1 MKLLS
6 SRYASII
13 NYDLSSLQALWFGTE
28 SCSIDAIKNVK
39 SKLPKVKFIHSYG
52 PTETTCTSHIY
63 FCSEKDFEI
72 SSQVLPIGKPLPKVT
87 SFIINDRGEYAK
99 VGEIGELYISGVQV
113 MLGYCNDVE
122 MTNKALVNNV
132 YKTGDY
138 AEIDIRGNYIFHGRK
153 DDMVKINGKL
163 IYLTEIETI
172 ACRYHG
178 VEDAIAIVEDQEI
191 IKTIKLYVIS
201 KSELSIREEELKN
214 YIEQY
219 LPQYMIPNKIVLYK
233 NSLFPRNSAGKIDRK
248 QISCN

>member
-1 MKLLS
+1 
-6 SRYASII
+6 
-13 NYDLSSLQALWFGTE
+13 
-28 SCSIDAIKNVK
+28 
-39 SKLPKVKFIHSYG
+39 
-52 PTETTCTSHIY
+52 
-63 FCSEKDFEI
+63 
-72 SSQVLPIGKPLPKVT
+72 
-87 SFIINDRGEYAK
+87 
-99 VGEIGELYISGVQV
+99 
-113 MLGYCNDVE
+113 